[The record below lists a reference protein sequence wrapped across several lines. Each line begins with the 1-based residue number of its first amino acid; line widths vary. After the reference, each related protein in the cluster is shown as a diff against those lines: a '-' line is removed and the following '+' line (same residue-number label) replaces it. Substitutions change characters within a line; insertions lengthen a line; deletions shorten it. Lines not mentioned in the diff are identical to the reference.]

1 MNERQ
6 NTEMSRIFRIATKS
20 TPLIETR
27 VIYVA
32 PNELSKDI
40 MNYYK
45 KIFEFGSEGDKKLAD
60 GIDRLNII
68 WP

>member
-6 NTEMSRIFRIATKS
+6 NTELSRIFRIATKT

-27 VIYVA
+27 VIYIA
-32 PNELSKDI
+32 PNELSKEI

-45 KIFEFGSEGDKKLAD
+45 KIFEFGSDGDSQLVE
-60 GIDRLNII
+60 GIDKLNII